1 MAGFLANAADHFGDD
16 AFDLGRGLRMFG
28 GKARAHLGR
37 GLFEQDQEMRARNVA
52 SQPDLGRQGIVVGGA
67 IDQHAEA
74 GIGKAR
80 AGIAHH
86 RMDDVAIAAL
96 DQHIGHRFAQRR
108 APRDR
113 QQMLLALGA
122 GADQEVALVEPLRQ
136 RQHRAGD
143 VDIVVEGQHVNDVGR
158 RIGDRRDALRQP
170 GAGLALDGVDE
181 PRHDVVEHA
190 DLLFGIA
197 RGVVDEEIG
206 DAGQDVDAARNAP
219 RRQRGFELVEEGKA
233 THYNSGRPQRR
244 WINAHNAAR
253 TVNKA
258 FPKRLLRV
266 FWRGALA
273 ELYGAVATRRC
284 RLTKR

>member
-1 MAGFLANAADHFGDD
+1 MASFLADAADHFGDD
-16 AFDLGRGLRMFG
+16 AFDLSCGLRMFG
-28 GKARAHLGR
+28 GKACAHLGR
-37 GLFEQDQEMRARNVA
+37 GLFEQHEKVGAWNITP
-52 SQPDLGRQGIVVGGA
+52 QPDLCCQSIVMGGA

-80 AGIAHH
+80 AGIAHY

-96 DQHIGHRFAQRR
+96 DQHVGHRLAQRR

-122 GADQEVALVEPLRQ
+122 GADQQIALVEALRQ
-136 RQHRAGD
+136 RQYRAGD
-143 VDIVVEGQHVNDVGR
+143 VDVVVEGEHVNDVGR
-158 RIGDRRDALRQP
+158 RIGERRDALRQS

-197 RGVVDEEIG
+197 RGVVDEEVG
-206 DAGQDVDAARNAP
+206 DAGEDVDAARNAP

-233 THYNSGRPQRR
+233 THYNSRRPQR
-244 WINAHNAAR
+244 H
-253 TVNKA
+253 
-258 FPKRLLRV
+258 
-266 FWRGALA
+266 
-273 ELYGAVATRRC
+273 
-284 RLTKR
+284 